1 MPARAKRDAPGGDGM
16 MRPAGTGRTGRES
29 PAGPASAPATAF
41 ECGKASVPPAPGGP
55 AGPASAPAPSETPGE
70 PRPGRGVKDDM
81 ETATAEVVLPRPA
94 ALECAPGIDPDL
106 ELVKRWQAGDDDAFR
121 QLVQRYQGKIF
132 SMLLRMLPSRQE
144 AEDALQETFLNLHRK
159 GHLFRYEA
167 RFYTFVYR
175 VAKNAALNRRRGLK
189 RFDAYLKKYNEE
201 NSVGLPR
208 VKVRR
213 PSPDQPDAPPSEPV
227 DPGAGPETRALDEE
241 RRLRVQRAIQ
251 DLPERLRLPI
261 VLYDLEGHSYAE
273 VARVLEV
280 AEGTVK
286 SRIHRGRMQL
296 RSLLAEWISEEDSR

>member
-1 MPARAKRDAPGGDGM
+1 
-16 MRPAGTGRTGRES
+16 
-29 PAGPASAPATAF
+29 
-41 ECGKASVPPAPGGP
+41 
-55 AGPASAPAPSETPGE
+55 
-70 PRPGRGVKDDM
+70 M
-81 ETATAEVVLPRPA
+81 ETATADVVLRRPVA
-94 ALECAPGIDPDL
+94 AACAPGIDPDL
-106 ELVKRWQAGDDDAFR
+106 ELVKRWRAGDDDAFR

-175 VAKNAALNRRRGLK
+175 VAKNVALNRRRGLK

-201 NSVGLPR
+201 NTVGLPR
-208 VKVRR
+208 VKARR
-213 PSPDQPDAPPSEPV
+213 PNPEQPDAPAAEPV
-227 DPGAGPETRALDEE
+227 DPGAGPETLVLGEE

-273 VARVLEV
+273 VARILEV

-296 RSLLAEWISEEDSR
+296 RALLVEWISEEDSR